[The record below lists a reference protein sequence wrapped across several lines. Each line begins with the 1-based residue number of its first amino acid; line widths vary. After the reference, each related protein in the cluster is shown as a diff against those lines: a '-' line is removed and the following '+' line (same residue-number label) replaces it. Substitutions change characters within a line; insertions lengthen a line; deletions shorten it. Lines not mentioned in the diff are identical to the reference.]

1 MDTPGIVKAAAASQP
16 DETSCRA
23 ILDALGDAVLVHD
36 ATTGEVREVN
46 RRFCELSG
54 YGPEEARRLKIAD
67 LVSEG
72 HLPPEAG
79 PAGRGLPPG
88 PREWRVSDRSGRQ
101 FRLEANQTS
110 AVLEGREQVCTVLR
124 DLSARQAAL
133 TVQQEDQSFYQLAT
147 EGSLAGVYILQAG
160 KFIYVNA
167 AMARVFGYSAE
178 EFMSGRLA
186 PQELVHPD
194 DLALVQE
201 NLRQRLAGEVDSLHY
216 TFKGRRRDGAVIYCE
231 VLGNRV
237 EYRGSPAVVG
247 TLVDVT
253 ARKCAEEALKAS
265 EENYS
270 AIFNA
275 VDNGIAVV
283 DLETGNF
290 LDVNQEWC
298 RMTGFSREEAR
309 GLNVTALCLDAPSF
323 TGADAL
329 RWIKEASRERPQ
341 VFEYLAKTKEGRRY
355 WVEVN
360 LRRSVIIGQERLL
373 AVIRDISERR
383 RAEEELRLSE
393 AKYRNLVEQIP
404 AITYILSMDNLLG
417 PSIYISPQLK
427 DILGFSPEEWL
438 ADPEIYKKRIHP
450 EDQDRVLTELLLSY
464 SQGGPFAA
472 EYRMLSKSGRV
483 VWIRDESRAVF
494 DSSGRP
500 LFVQGVA
507 LDITKSKKSEEAL
520 REANS
525 KLTTLVQASPLAI
538 VGLDL
543 QGKVISWN
551 GAAECIFGWRQD
563 EVIGRHLPIV
573 PQDRVAEFQELYQR
587 ELRGERLLS
596 LELRRQ
602 RKDGSPVEICLST
615 APLYDANGK
624 LTGFVGII
632 EDITARKLTEEALR
646 ASEARFRA
654 MFEGAPIGIA
664 VADLQRGT
672 IIGNPALREMGGG
685 FSEGEIN
692 RIRGEEAT
700 HPDDW
705 EADNALFTELMAG
718 KINRFQK
725 ETRYHHKQGHWI
737 WARLSV
743 SLVKDAARQ
752 PHLAICM
759 VEDITQR
766 KKAEEAAA
774 EIGRQQ
780 EAILSNIPDIAWL
793 KDRDCRL
800 IAVNEPYVMACGKAA
815 QELVGKMDME
825 IWPLHLARKYRAD
838 DQEVMS
844 SGQRKRLEEPVKD
857 KEGRIFWVETIKT
870 PIFNEHREVV
880 GTAGIARDISERRR
894 MEEAL
899 RQVSRALKAVTECH
913 QALLRATNEAELLSE
928 VCRIIVEVGGYRM
941 AWVGFGRQDEA
952 KSVQA
957 VAQQGFDAG
966 YLQSLRLTWADVER
980 GRGPTGTAIR
990 TGKPAISRDTQT
1002 DPGFAPW
1009 RKEAL
1014 KRGFA
1019 SVLALPL
1026 KDTEAFG
1033 ALTIYAA
1040 EPNAF
1045 DDEEINLLLG
1055 LANDLAF
1062 GLKAMRTGAERRRA
1076 EEALRESET
1085 KYRSLMDGASDAIV
1099 LADSQGRIT
1108 EVNRKAVKLLGY
1120 PEAELLAMN
1129 YNQIH
1134 PTRIRDHVMEN
1145 FQGILTS
1152 GRGPLHECLVRRK
1165 DGEEVPVDA
1174 THNMVENGDHGV
1186 VQAVF
1191 RDITERQRAQEA
1203 LRDSEQK
1210 LRLLASQLLTIQ
1222 EKERRRVSRELHDE
1236 LGQALTV
1243 LKIHLVAIENRLR
1256 RDQGDL
1262 KLSCEKLQNYIDVVI
1277 ENVRRLSRDLSPSI
1291 LEDLGLS
1298 SSLKYLV
1305 EETCRNN
1312 HMLYTVATDEIDHLF
1327 SPEARINIYR
1337 IFQESLTNIVRHAEA
1352 SRIEVEIKRENGL
1365 VSFRLKDDGKGFD
1378 LKRVRSRSL
1387 GKRGLG
1393 LTAMHE
1399 RALMSSGSL
1408 NIRSRKGKGTEI
1420 TLTIP
1425 IQE

>member
-1 MDTPGIVKAAAASQP
+1 MDTQGSVKAAAASQP

-46 RRFCELSG
+46 RKLCELLG

-79 PAGRGLPPG
+79 PAGRGLPRG
-88 PREWRVSDRSGRQ
+88 PREWWVRDRSGRQ
-101 FRLEANQTS
+101 FRLEANQTY

-124 DLSARQAAL
+124 DPSGRQSAL
-133 TVQQEDQSFYQLAT
+133 TGQKEDQSFYQLAV
-147 EGSLAGVYILQAG
+147 EGSLAGVYIVQAG

-167 AMARVFGYSAE
+167 AMAGVFGYSAE
-178 EFMSGRLA
+178 EMMSGRVA
-186 PQELVHPD
+186 PQDLVHPD

-216 TFKGRRRDGAVIYCE
+216 TFKGRRRDGASIYCE

-237 EYRGSPAVVG
+237 EYRGSSAVVG

-265 EENYS
+265 EENYG

-298 RMTGFSREEAR
+298 RLTGFSRAEAR
-309 GLNVTALCLDAPSF
+309 GLNVAALCLDAPSF

-341 VFEYLAKTKEGRRY
+341 VFEYLAKTREGRRY
-355 WVEVN
+355 WVECN
-360 LRRSVIIGQERLL
+360 LRRSVIGGQERLL

-404 AITYILSMDNLLG
+404 AITFVAAMDSLG
-417 PSIYISPQLK
+417 SPLYISPQIK
-427 DILGFSPEEWL
+427 DILGFTPEEWL
-438 ADPEIYKKRIHP
+438 ADPEIYKNRLHP
-450 EDQDRVLTELLLSY
+450 EDRDRVLTELLLSY
-464 SQGGPFAA
+464 SQGGPFSS

-494 DSSGRP
+494 DSKGRP

-507 LDITKSKKSEEAL
+507 MDITKRKKSEEAL
-520 REANS
+520 QEANS
-525 KLTTLVQASPLAI
+525 KLKALVQASPAAI

-543 QGKVISWN
+543 HGKVISWN
-551 GAAECIFGWRQD
+551 PAAERIFGWRRD
-563 EVIGRHLPIV
+563 EVIGRSYALV
-573 PQDRVAEFQELYQR
+573 PEEKVAEFKQVWQR
-587 ELRGERLLS
+587 LRQGEPLLG
-596 LELRRQ
+596 LELRRLK
-602 RKDGSPVEICLST
+602 KDGSLIDVSLST
-615 APLYDANGK
+615 APLYDAAGDFA
-624 LTGFVGII
+624 GAIGIF
-632 EDITARKLTEEALR
+632 EDITARKLTGEALR
-646 ASEARFRA
+646 ASEARFRT

-672 IIGNPALREMGGG
+672 IIGNPVLREMGGG
-685 FSEGEIN
+685 FSELEIN
-692 RIRGEEAT
+692 QIKGEEAT

-705 EADNALFTELMAG
+705 EADNALFTDLIAG
-718 KINRFQK
+718 KRDRFQK
-725 ETRYHHKQGHWI
+725 ETRYRHKQGHWL
-737 WARLSV
+737 WVRLSV
-743 SLVKDAARQ
+743 SLVKDAAGQ
-752 PHLAICM
+752 AQLAICM
-759 VEDITQR
+759 VEDITQG

-774 EIGRQQ
+774 EIRRQQ

-793 KDRDCRL
+793 KDRDCRV
-800 IAVNEPYVMACGKAA
+800 IAVNEPYILACGKEA
-815 QELVGKMDME
+815 QELVGKTDME
-825 IWPLHLARKYRAD
+825 IWPPYLALKYRAD
-838 DQEVMS
+838 DREVMN
-844 SGQRKRLEEPVKD
+844 SGQRKRVEEPIKD
-857 KEGRIFWVETIKT
+857 KKGQIFWVETIKT
-870 PIFNEHREVV
+870 PIFNERGEVV
-880 GTAGIARDISERRR
+880 GTAGIARDISVRRR

-899 RQVSRALKAVTECH
+899 QQVSRALKAVTECH

-966 YLQSLRLTWADVER
+966 YLHSTRLTWADVEQ

-990 TGKPAISRDTQT
+990 TGKPAITRDTQT
-1002 DPGFAPW
+1002 DPRFALW
-1009 RKEAL
+1009 RLEAS
-1014 KRGFA
+1014 KRGYA
-1019 SVLALPL
+1019 SVLGLPL
-1026 KDTEAFG
+1026 GDAQPHG
-1033 ALTIYAA
+1033 ALTIYATEA
-1040 EPNAF
+1040 NAF
-1045 DDEEINLLLG
+1045 DDEEINLLIG

-1062 GLKAMRTGAERRRA
+1062 GLKALRTGAERRRA

-1108 EVNRKAVKLLGY
+1108 EVNRKAVRLLGY
-1120 PEAELLAMN
+1120 PEAELLGMN
-1129 YNQIH
+1129 YTRIH
-1134 PTRIRDHVMEN
+1134 PPRIHDHVREN
-1145 FQGILTS
+1145 FQEILTS

-1165 DGEEVPVDA
+1165 DGEEIYVDI

-1191 RDITERQRAQEA
+1191 RDITKRQRAQEA

-1210 LRLLASQLLTIQ
+1210 LRLLASQLLSIQ

-1256 RDQGDL
+1256 RDQADL
-1262 KLSCEKLQNYIDVVI
+1262 KSSCAQLQNYIDAVI

-1312 HMLYTVATDEIDHLF
+1312 HMLYTAAMDEIDQLF
-1327 SPEARINIYR
+1327 SPETRINIYR

-1352 SRIEVEIKRENGL
+1352 SRIDVEIKRENDL
-1365 VSFRLKDDGKGFD
+1365 VTFRLKDDGKGFD
-1378 LKRVRSRSL
+1378 LKKVRSRSL

-1399 RALMSSGSL
+1399 RALMSAGSL